1 MNILADMLAWASGDT
16 PIDDMSQYVAAVE
29 AVNVPEKIEVA
40 YVMPTAAVPN
50 FDERTDLLDRN
61 VREFYQNEP
70 LVTGLVRFT
79 VPTITT
85 MTLQGTYTN
94 VSFNERHRVGGY
106 AVTPD
111 ILAHKS
117 NYEKAFWPNWQNIP
131 PPKTSNRGRKKKPKK
146 TKARKRQGTGDEMD
160 SQITYI
166 MRSQS
171 VNYSVT
177 DIIPHDVKK
186 YKFKVFRTGGV
197 QIPGAVASDLDDVI
211 SCAKILGESLNLG
224 FHIDEDDVSKMTQ
237 LAHLNP
243 TMINFKFQMIMPEN
257 YIIMVDRLKKALV
270 SAENP
275 PCKFT
280 TRMSENRLVKVSFSA
295 PTVAR
300 PDKAVHFSVFQ
311 AGRINILGGVADY
324 AIMRPMCEFIHR
336 VVDSNWDNLVGPVL
350 N

>member
-1 MNILADMLAWASGDT
+1 MDILADMLTWASGDT
-16 PIDDMSQYVAAVE
+16 PIDDMTQYVMAAE

-50 FDERTDLLDRN
+50 FDEKTDLLDGN
-61 VREFYQNEP
+61 VREFYQTEP
-70 LVTGLVRFT
+70 LSRGLERFT
-79 VPTITT
+79 APTITT

-94 VSFNERHRVGGY
+94 VSFNEKERTDGY
-106 AVTPD
+106 VVTPD

-117 NYEKAFWPNWQNIP
+117 NYEKAYWPNWQNIP
-131 PPKTSNRGRKKKPKK
+131 PAKVSNRGRKKKPKK

-171 VNYSVT
+171 VHYSVH

-211 SCAKILGESLNLG
+211 SCAKILGESLNFR
-224 FHIDEDDVSKMTQ
+224 FHICEEDVSKMTQ
-237 LAHLNP
+237 LAHVNP
-243 TMINFKFQMIMPEN
+243 TMINFKFQIIMPEN
-257 YIIMVDRLKKALV
+257 YIIMVDRLKKALTT
-270 SAENP
+270 AENP
-275 PCKFT
+275 PYKFT
-280 TRMSENRLVKVSFSA
+280 TRMSENRLVKVSFSS
-295 PTVAR
+295 PTTAR
-300 PDKAVHFSVFQ
+300 PDKAVHFYVFQ
-311 AGRINILGGVADY
+311 AGKINILGGVADY
-324 AIMRPMCEFIHR
+324 TIMRPMCEFIHR
-336 VVDSNWDNLVGPVL
+336 VVDANWDNLVGPVL